1 VQAVGRCR
9 SVLPGGLEG
18 VVVSS
23 EECGVELADRGELL
37 DLARGAGVARLLAVM
52 SGGIQADTKDGNIP
66 PVEIGTKPY
75 KQSSRELCQF
85 RVAELAERLQVTPRA
100 VRAWLAVAER
110 RGLVVK
116 VRNGVVVA
124 TRGRETRWRL
134 VPPAADLEGG
144 TMATP
149 PPDLPVGV
157 ASLALGIGATVAET
171 PPELPVGV
179 ADVTPSP
186 AHIPPPPSSPVPP
199 GAATSCWWDRPLPEP
214 PEPLDWLGWALGEP
228 VGGDVGPAEE
238 ADGTAS
244 PKPERNVRTEGG
256 PEGRGRPQ
264 T

>member
-1 VQAVGRCR
+1 VCQVNGLGYLADPEWQAAARWLCRSALVQAVGRCR

-52 SGGIQADTKDGNIP
+52 SGGIQEDTKDGYVP

-110 RGLVVK
+110 RGLVVP
-116 VRNGVVVA
+116 VRGGVAVPG
-124 TRGRETRWRL
+124 RGRGRGTEWRL

-149 PPDLPVGV
+149 PPELPVGV
-157 ASLALGIGATVAET
+157 SSLALGRGATVAET

-179 ADVTPSP
+179 PDVTP
-186 AHIPPPPSSPVPP
+186 AHTPPPPSSPVPP

-214 PEPLDWLGWALGEP
+214 PEPLDWLGWALDDT
-228 VGGDVGPAEE
+228 VGWP
-238 ADGTAS
+238 
-244 PKPERNVRTEGG
+244 GG
-256 PEGRGRPQ
+256 
-264 T
+264 